1 MQLPPLCT
9 LLVSPLHLPH
19 SPTPLPPC
27 TGLIHIFAPNRAGYQ
42 AAEARILGLAGESV
56 KVRAGARGW
65 LPLPGPT
72 GCAVRHWLQRC
83 SSCKVACA
91 PCTPMVPNPPSLT
104 PPSTLLPQAGQQYRG
119 RVVRLLDFGAML
131 ELEGLGLRAL
141 LHISEVAPTRI
152 RAIDDVLQAR
162 GRGGGAG
169 GEATGRRA
177 VA

>member
-1 MQLPPLCT
+1 MHSAGVSPAPTSLPHPAASLYRPDPHLCAQPGGLPGGRGPHPGAGWGERQGARRGT
-9 LLVSPLHLPH
+9 GLAAAAWADWLRCAALAAALLVLQGCLCPLHSHGAQPTLPH
-19 SPTPLPPC
+19 
-27 TGLIHIFAPNRAGYQ
+27 
-42 AAEARILGLAGESV
+42 
-56 KVRAGARGW
+56 
-65 LPLPGPT
+65 
-72 GCAVRHWLQRC
+72 
-83 SSCKVACA
+83 
-91 PCTPMVPNPPSLT
+91 